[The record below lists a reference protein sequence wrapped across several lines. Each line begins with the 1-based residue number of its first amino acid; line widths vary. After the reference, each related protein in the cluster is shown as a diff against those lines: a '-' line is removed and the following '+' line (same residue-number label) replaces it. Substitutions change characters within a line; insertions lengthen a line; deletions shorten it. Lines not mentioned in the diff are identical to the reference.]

1 MSSAA
6 PRRDTKWWGWGAA
19 DHETELD
26 AESLGLLRERLGGL
40 SPWSRPAS
48 IEAIEIPAAQ
58 SLPEGIATS
67 VGAENV
73 LVDHEDRVR
82 HATGSGYVDLAQ
94 RRSGKLDDAP
104 DAVVLPGS
112 AAEVEAVLECCSREG
127 VAVVP
132 FGGGTSVV
140 GGVAPI
146 RGEHSRLISL
156 DLARLRDV
164 ELDRTSLTATL
175 GAGLRGPEAE
185 EALRGLGVTLGHF
198 PQSFEYATVGGFA
211 ATRSAGQ
218 ASSGFGRFDELVTSL
233 SMCTP
238 AGRLR
243 TLETPHTA
251 AGPSLRELAIGSEGV
266 LGVIPAATVRVR
278 EVAESER
285 YETWMAESWE
295 AGCEAIRALAQD
307 EALPDVIRLSDA
319 EETRMSLAL
328 SGPSGVAGA
337 LFGGYLSLRGR
348 SDGCL
353 MVVGIEGARERV
365 SRRRTRVANA
375 LRGAG
380 AVYLGQA
387 GGRSWKRGRYEGPYL
402 RDALMDAGAMV
413 ETLETSHT
421 WTRLQELYEG
431 VGRAIREALEGQG
444 TPGIVFCHLSHAY
457 PDGASLYFTFVARR
471 LAGDEIEQWE
481 KAKSAASEAIVK
493 AQGTITHHHAIGRDH
508 APFMEAEVGAL
519 GLDVLRSAKDRLD
532 PAGILNPGKLIG

>member
-1 MSSAA
+1 MSADG

-19 DHETELD
+19 DHEAELD
-26 AESLGLLRERLGGL
+26 AESVGLLRERLGDL
-40 SPWSRPAS
+40 SPWPRPSS
-48 IEAIEIPAAQ
+48 IEAIDIPAAQ
-58 SLPEGIATS
+58 PLPDAIEKS

-73 LVDHEDRVR
+73 LDGHEDRVR

-104 DAVVLPGS
+104 DAVVLPAS
-112 AAEVEAVLECCSREG
+112 ASEVEAVLECCSREG

-156 DLARLRDV
+156 DLARMRDV
-164 ELDRTSLTATL
+164 ALDRTSMTAVL

-185 EALRGLGVTLGHF
+185 DALRGLGVTLGHF

-218 ASSGFGRFDELVTSL
+218 ASSGFGRFDELVTGL
-233 SMCTP
+233 NMCTP

-278 EVAESER
+278 ELAESER

-295 AGCEAIRALAQD
+295 GGREAIRALAQD

-328 SGPSGVAGA
+328 SGPSGLTGA

-348 SDGCL
+348 ADGCL
-353 MVVGIEGARERV
+353 VVVGIEGDRERV

-402 RDALMDAGAMV
+402 RDALLDAGVMV

-421 WTRLQELYEG
+421 WTRLQELYDG

-444 TPGIVFCHLSHAY
+444 TPGIVLCHLSHAY

-471 LAGDEIEQWE
+471 LAGAEIEQW
-481 KAKSAASEAIVK
+481 KKVKTAASEAIVE

-508 APFMEAEVGAL
+508 APFMEAEVGEL
-519 GLDVLRSAKDRLD
+519 GLDVLRSAKERLD